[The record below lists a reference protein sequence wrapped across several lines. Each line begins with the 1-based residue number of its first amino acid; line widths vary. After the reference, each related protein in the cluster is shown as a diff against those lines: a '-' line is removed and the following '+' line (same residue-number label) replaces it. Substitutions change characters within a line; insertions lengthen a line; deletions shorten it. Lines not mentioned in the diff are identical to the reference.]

1 MSIGRMSRC
10 VKTASMKTYLALKLA
25 GRQAN
30 SILFSNICQ
39 LVGRKNSNTAKY
51 YFTSGYR
58 KIRTAINV
66 VFFLLKVYNFAF
78 NRIEFFRSRFSSL
91 LVLENLAHS
100 SLWSAIFFDGVL
112 I

>member
-10 VKTASMKTYLALKLA
+10 VKTASMKTYLALKFA

-39 LVGRKNSNTAKY
+39 LDDRKNSNTAKY

-66 VFFLLKVYNFAF
+66 VFFSLKVYNFAF
-78 NRIEFFRSRFSSL
+78 NRI
-91 LVLENLAHS
+91 
-100 SLWSAIFFDGVL
+100 
-112 I
+112 